1 MNPDLARVLAVIAS
15 LAALLA
21 LQWRFGYR
29 RDARWRSM
37 LDNLLVALSGSVLLR
52 LLVPVGTVGTALWA
66 QSRGIG
72 VLNLIELDGIA
83 AVAVTIV
90 LMDFAIWAQHV
101 ASHRWAWLW
110 RLHRVH
116 HVATR
121 FEATLGLRFH
131 PLEILLSLVW
141 KLALVVALGLPAAGI
156 ALYET
161 LLALAALWSHADL
174 ALPPCVER
182 AVSAVLVTPTWHR
195 VHHSPARD
203 CTDSHYGNLLTA
215 WDRLFRTR
223 PSASPADQH
232 AMAIGL
238 EHWRDDA
245 DQRAL
250 ALLLNPFRSTPHRNA
265 AIAVET
271 ETTPHA

>member
-1 MNPDLARVLAVIAS
+1 MNPDLVR
-15 LAALLA
+15 LAAVVALLILLLA
-21 LQWRFGYR
+21 LQWRFGFR
-29 RDARWRSM
+29 GDMRGRAM

-52 LLVPVGTVGTALWA
+52 PLVPIGAVGAALWA
-66 QSRGIG
+66 DARGLGLFHAIG
-72 VLNLIELDGIA
+72 LDGAPALIA
-83 AVAVTIV
+83 TVV
-90 LMDFAIWAQHV
+90 LMDLAVWAQHV

-131 PLEILLSLVW
+131 PLEILVSLGW
-141 KLALVVALGLPAAGI
+141 KMALAIALGLPAAGV

-174 ALPPCVER
+174 ALPPRVER
-182 AVSAVLVTPTWHR
+182 AVSAVVVTPTWHR
-195 VHHSPARD
+195 VHHAPERD

-223 PSASPADQH
+223 PSAPPTNQCSMP
-232 AMAIGL
+232 IGL
-238 EHWRDDA
+238 KRWRDDA
-245 DQRAL
+245 DQRWT
-250 ALLLNPFRSTPHRNA
+250 ALLLNPFRRAPRA
-265 AIAVET
+265 APDET
-271 ETTPHA
+271 ASDA